1 MSCYQRSEIKMNQFK
16 EDIKDET
23 NFEKKLI
30 YLINIE
36 FDTTLNDILLLEPD
50 SFIDRIEKGIY
61 FFLENLYSGNCF
73 SDQKLISIIDKLIEL
88 KKLEYSRIAQILR
101 ITWNSFERTSK
112 NISKKESFLTSFRK
126 HCIKTDN
133 IAKHNCGSQNSNYIL
148 VKDKEDKINFVICES
163 CKRVYYSSY
172 ICCHCEYCNVDY
184 YTNILNENENLNY
197 LIATWEK
204 YHCCQIINEKMGC
217 IQCQAPLYINMK
229 TGILTCLNKNC
240 NFSANPNDIIWTC
253 NTCKKDFKSN
263 AIPYNPL
270 ETKIV
275 KNAIRQ
281 TLLLKHRAHPN
292 SLPCCK
298 LNVFFVEFFHKK
310 ICRGILYEGELND
323 KMIIVCEK
331 CHAINYYERFI
342 WTCPK
347 CLRKFKDINNLNN
360 IEEKEIIRKND
371 YNNIIKKK
379 SKFNSVEK
387 DYSININNNKNNGNY
402 LKEIFKNVKE
412 TPKEQIF
419 EKYRIKKEIKIP
431 KSSNQLKL
439 GIDIASKINHDLEK
453 NIEQNL
459 SEITDSNI
467 EHEENGCIKIM
478 INNESGKKINNF
490 IINNNNISIYY
501 SKYNNE
507 NNNIKNNV
515 LRHLKSEQLITN
527 ISCAKNKDNK
537 KDININKNN
546 HQVFVS
552 VYKNRSASISI
563 DTNDEKYKK
572 NYFKNSDKKLN
583 NPIEIKSKYVSSKN
597 NNLLKK
603 RNYSIEN
610 IYHGKNISPKKTNLN
625 MVKVEYNPQKRRNKN
640 RSVEIVR
647 DSESKIIESGIKF
660 ENKNKLIHH
669 KLEKKHLIK
678 VNQNIVK
685 NNRKNK
691 FRFHANINI
700 SKDKEKSGNININLK
715 KFINYQSN
723 KKETK
728 QISLNKRNQM
738 DNIIN
743 NNDNA
748 DKRNSIN
755 GVKMIQEYQKKNI
768 NNYNYREIIVKN
780 ISFDDKVLKLK
791 NENNKN
797 NNNLK
802 VAFPFIPDEIGL
814 NNLVGLSN
822 QLLEHLKLRINNIFE
837 KLKLPLF
844 NIEEYTI
851 TRKIGEGSFGV
862 IYSIFKTSDIKKEYA
877 LKKIIAKSIAEVN
890 SFIKEF
896 ELVYICEHP
905 NIMKI
910 FGFCLRILDSTT
922 FAIYVLMEKS
932 KYDWD
937 KEIKSHLSQRKFYSE
952 KELINILRQL
962 CEALL
967 FLKNKLNISHRDIK
981 PQNVLVFDGN
991 IYKLADFGE
1000 AKEIKISKKLNTLR
1014 GTELYMSPILYE
1026 GLKNDQTDV
1035 NHDSFKSDVFSL
1047 GFCFLYAAGLNFN
1060 LLYQVRDITN
1070 NNDLENIINSRL
1082 TKLYSNNFILI
1093 LSLMLKIDESKRY
1106 GFTDLLEFIG
1116 KNYK

>member
-1 MSCYQRSEIKMNQFK
+1 MSGYQRSEIKMNQFK
-16 EDIKDET
+16 EDIKDEA

-61 FFLENLYSGNCF
+61 FFLENLYSGNCL
-73 SDQKLISIIDKLIEL
+73 SDQKLISIVDKLIEL

-101 ITWNSFERTSK
+101 ITWNSFERASK
-112 NISKKESFLTSFRK
+112 NISKKESILTSFRK

-133 IAKHNCGSQNSNYIL
+133 IAKHNCGSQNANFIL
-148 VKDKEDKINFVICES
+148 VKDKENTINFVICES

-172 ICCHCEYCNVDY
+172 ICCHCEHCNVDY
-184 YTNILNENENLNY
+184 YTNILNDNENSNY

-217 IQCQAPLYINMK
+217 IRCQESLYINMK
-229 TGILTCLNKNC
+229 TGILTCFNKNC
-240 NFSANPNDIIWTC
+240 NFSSNPNDIIWTC

-263 AIPYNPL
+263 AVPYNPL
-270 ETKIV
+270 EAKIV

-281 TLLLKHRAHPN
+281 TLLLKQRAHPN
-292 SLPCCK
+292 NLPCCK

-347 CLRKFKDINNLNN
+347 CLRKFKDNNNLNN
-360 IEEKEIIRKND
+360 IEEKEIIKKDD
-371 YNNIIKKK
+371 YKNIIKKK
-379 SKFNSVEK
+379 YRFNSVKK
-387 DYSININNNKNNGNY
+387 DYSININNNQNNCKC
-402 LKEIFKNVKE
+402 LKDIFKNAKE
-412 TPKEQIF
+412 TSKEQIF
-419 EKYRIKKEIKIP
+419 EKFHIKKAIKNL

-439 GIDIASKINHDLEK
+439 GIDIVSKGKHDLEE
-453 NIEQNL
+453 NIEQN
-459 SEITDSNI
+459 SSQITDSNI
-467 EHEENGCIKIM
+467 EHEKNGCIKIM

-501 SKYNNE
+501 SKHNNE
-507 NNNIKNNV
+507 NNYVKNNV
-515 LRHLKSEQLITN
+515 FRHLKSEQLIQN
-527 ISCAKNKDNK
+527 ISCEKNKDSK
-537 KDININKNN
+537 KDININKKN
-546 HQVFVS
+546 HQVYVS
-552 VYKNRSASISI
+552 IHKNRSASVSI
-563 DTNDEKYKK
+563 ETNDEKYKK
-572 NYFKNSDKKLN
+572 NYFKNSDKKEN
-583 NPIEIKSKYVSSKN
+583 NSIEIKSKYISCKN

-603 RNYSIEN
+603 RSYSIEN
-610 IYHGKNISPKKTNLN
+610 IYHGKDVTPKKANLN

-640 RSVEIVR
+640 KSVGNDR
-647 DSESKIIESGIKF
+647 KSESKIIESGFKF
-660 ENKNKLIHH
+660 ENKNNLIYH
-669 KLEKKHLIK
+669 KLEKKPIINENK
-678 VNQNIVK
+678 NIVK
-685 NNRKNK
+685 NNKKNK

-700 SKDKEKSGNININLK
+700 SKDNEKNNNLNINLK

-723 KKETK
+723 KKEPK
-728 QISLNKRNQM
+728 QISLNKRNKM
-738 DNIIN
+738 ENVIYN
-743 NNDNA
+743 NEND
-748 DKRNSIN
+748 DKKNSIN
-755 GVKMIQEYQKKNI
+755 GVKMVQEYQKKKI
-768 NNYNYREIIVKN
+768 NNYNYKEIIVKN
-780 ISFDDKVLKLK
+780 ITFDEKEQKLS

-797 NNNLK
+797 NNNLQDT
-802 VAFPFIPDEIGL
+802 FPFIPDNIGL
-814 NNLVGLSN
+814 ENLVGLSN
-822 QLLEHLKLRINNIFE
+822 QLLENLKLRINNIFE

-844 NIEEYTI
+844 DIEEYTI

-967 FLKNKLNISHRDIK
+967 YLKNKLNISHRDIK

-1082 TKLYSNNFILI
+1082 TRLYSNNFILI
-1093 LSLMLKIDESKRY
+1093 LSLMLKIDELKRY
-1106 GFTDLLEFIG
+1106 GFTDLLEFIS